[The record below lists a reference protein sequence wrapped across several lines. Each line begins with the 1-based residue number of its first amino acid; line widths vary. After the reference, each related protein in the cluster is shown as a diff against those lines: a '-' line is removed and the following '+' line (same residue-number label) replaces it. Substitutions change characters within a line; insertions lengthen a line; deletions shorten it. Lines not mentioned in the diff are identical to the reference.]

1 MAKNKK
7 KMNEAIMWLV
17 AALAIAGV
25 AYGVVFLLTGGSCS
39 KADCSKA
46 LWKAGCKKR
55 CGKKEKYLLG
65 NEKQVF
71 VKPHVTRLADGSFEG
86 TFIPANWPN
95 DCGTWLVLQG
105 TNVGEDGHCRR
116 N

>member
-7 KMNEAIMWLV
+7 KINEAIMWLV

-46 LWKAGCKKR
+46 LWKAGCEKR

-65 NEKQVF
+65 NEKPVF
-71 VKPHVTRLADGSFEG
+71 VKPGTGADAGKFVEA
-86 TFIPANWPN
+86 TWPT
-95 DCGTWLVLQG
+95 DCGTWMVLQG
-105 TNVGEDGHCRR
+105 DVGDDGYCA